1 MRRLTIVG
9 QVLYGI
15 GFWLYLP
22 LNLAR
27 YVETLVSFSICKL
40 RMVRTV

>member
-1 MRRLTIVG
+1 MIVG

-15 GFWLYLP
+15 VFWLYLP

-27 YVETLVSFSICKL
+27 YVEALATFSICEL
-40 RMVRTV
+40 RMARMV

>member
-1 MRRLTIVG
+1 MIVG

-15 GFWLYLP
+15 VFWLYRLP

-27 YVETLVSFSICKL
+27 YVETLATFSICEL
-40 RMVRTV
+40 RMVRMV